1 MNNQNTYH
9 PKPKKNS
16 APDTRH
22 PFRRQKSPQP
32 KEIKEESMLEWISE
46 KFNRYVPTRSLAVR
60 ALRHM
65 RPADRKSLF
74 SEDIMLMRTAEG
86 YWFEYLIYEQLIR
99 IAEDTDTIKKIV
111 RKGADVKSH
120 KVKNQLGTNGIYS
133 ADKGDIR
140 VRGNGQDLAEV
151 DLLLFDKNDKVVFC
165 EIVTSPADLK
175 DLEEE
180 IIYKK
185 KLFGYLFGQEHVG
198 FILFASVD
206 IANTQTVKRLKSDP
220 DNAYI
225 CTASCETMK
234 RCLAGIRLMN
244 LPTNIETSPKLVKA
258 EDLHTVQFDYKKLH
272 DEALSQL
279 YFAEEHHLTA
289 NQFFDNPSVSPLVK
303 KVICGGLYP
312 SAIKSLVANHGL
324 RIKSEELTPE
334 KIFAEYSKVIVA
346 VDFPE
351 IEPVVYLK
359 PRKKREYLKLVPSS
373 LGGFKYERPT
383 PSRVGF
389 YLWLETVKPVLG
401 AERMET
407 VLSYCD
413 DEITAFPKIGKPER
427 LPDPPELAA
436 KSGFEHRR
444 PHQNTRK
451 YMKKRNVGRVY
462 PRQ

>member
-1 MNNQNTYH
+1 MNNQKYCYPRPNRST
-9 PKPKKNS
+9 
-16 APDTRH
+16 APDAGH
-22 PFRRQKSPQP
+22 PFAKQKKPQP
-32 KEIKEESMLEWISE
+32 KAAEEESMLKWISQ
-46 KFNRYVPTRSLAVR
+46 KFTHYVPTRSIAVR

-65 RPADRKSLF
+65 RPADRKNLF

-99 IAEDTDTIKKIV
+99 ITEETDTIKSIV

-151 DLLLFDKNDKVVFC
+151 DLLIFDKNDRVVFC

-175 DLEEE
+175 DLEAE

-185 KLFGYLFGQEHVG
+185 KLFGYLFGQDHVG
-198 FILFASVD
+198 FILFTSVD

-234 RCLAGIRLMN
+234 RCLSGLRLMN
-244 LPTNIETSPKLVKA
+244 LPTNVETSPKLVKA

-279 YFAEEHHLTA
+279 YFAQEHHLTA

-312 SAIKSLVANHGL
+312 SAVKSLIANHGL
-324 RIKSEELTPE
+324 RIKSEVLTPE
-334 KIFAEYSKVIVA
+334 KVFDEYSKVIVA

-351 IEPVVYLK
+351 IEPVVYLR

-407 VLSYCD
+407 VLEYCA
-413 DEITAFPKIGKPER
+413 DEITAFPKVGKPER

-436 KSGFEHRR
+436 KSKPIQHKKEHHNR
-444 PHQNTRK
+444 PKQKEKHTEKQ
-451 YMKKRNVGRVY
+451 
-462 PRQ
+462 